1 MAVFAGPEIV
11 NTGLVLHLDAANP
24 RSYPGSGT
32 VWTDLSGNGN
42 NGTLVNGVGYNS
54 ANNGSMIFDGVNDY
68 AYALCPPTVK
78 IVKNISLCLWAKWV
92 TTGTSTNNIQVLVD
106 NNHSANPRQGFV
118 LQDRPD
124 MSKRLTWTV
133 YPLSTGVISTTQV
146 GDGNWHHIVATY
158 NGVISALYID
168 GKYDAQL
175 AEPVMATI
183 QPNIS
188 IGYWQFS
195 SPSRFLNG
203 NVSCLRVYDK
213 ALSQQEVRQNFEA
226 TRSRYGI

>member
-68 AYALCPPTVK
+68 V
-78 IVKNISLCLWAKWV
+78 
-92 TTGTSTNNIQVLVD
+92 Q
-106 NNHSANPRQGFV
+106 
-118 LQDRPD
+118 
-124 MSKRLTWTV
+124 LTWGIMSGNASYTYDAFFIKYNDTNSNWISYGTAANSSLNQIGIFQGGIGVLNFGNDTTV
-133 YPLSTGVISTTQV
+133 PASTVSSNT
-146 GDGNWHHIVATY
+146 WHM
-158 NGVISALYID
+158 ISATHDGITTRLYID
-168 GKYDAQL
+168 GVLVTSKNTSYTFGNSQL
-175 AEPVMATI
+175 
-183 QPNIS
+183 NICRAITGS
-188 IGYWQFS
+188 YYANINLSLVKIYN
-195 SPSRFLNG
+195 R
-203 NVSCLRVYDK
+203 